1 MNALYSTHALESI
14 LRGADFRAKFDGF
27 CRTVS
32 PRFRGFRSNFY
43 AKDGTGYDHIMS
55 NAHRDFFDFFDGVIE
70 QYLIE
75 MNISEEV
82 LLAATAKNMESGDLS
97 AERLFEQFKTY
108 EDFERFG
115 MMMEDKY
122 NELFG
127 NKGQDIS
134 STSSSKDTSSSS
146 SNTNHSIHDGSK
158 SSLPVTAVAAA
169 GATAPGKRFRSVRV
183 LWDIENIAA
192 MQTQPHHGG
201 VNPTMTILYNFLRTR
216 GWMGQH
222 IDTLIR

>member
-32 PRFRGFRSNFY
+32 PRFRGFRNNFY

-70 QYLIE
+70 EYLAE

-82 LLAATAKNMESGDLS
+82 LLTATAKNMESGDLS

-127 NKGQDIS
+127 NKGLQDLATAVSPS
-134 STSSSKDTSSSS
+134 SNSPKHSSSS
-146 SNTNHSIHDGSK
+146 STNHSTRDETK
-158 SSLPVTAVAAA
+158 SSAAIVT
-169 GATAPGKRFRSVRV
+169 GKRLRSVRV

-192 MQTQPHHGG
+192 MQTLPHHGG
-201 VNPTMTILYNFLRTR
+201 VNPTMTILNNFLRTR